1 MNVKGWKERGEK
13 KKGKK
18 KLNVFL
24 LFDYWFLIYAS
35 THIQGQ
41 MLCFNPTIIGFGKTV
56 AHNNNIVSG
65 QNKKS
70 YLNDGAINHV
80 RVG

>member
-1 MNVKGWKERGEK
+1 MNVKGWKERGGK

-18 KLNVFL
+18 KNKCISFI
-24 LFDYWFLIYAS
+24 DYWFLIYAF

-65 QNKKS
+65 
-70 YLNDGAINHV
+70 
-80 RVG
+80 